1 MTLAA
6 TRTGRQRLIVEILG
20 RNTVR
25 SQTHLLGLLADEG
38 VEVTQATLSRDL
50 VELGAVKIRAGRA
63 LVYALPGEGGDRTPR
78 PAPKAVER
86 SERLRRVCAE
96 LLVTATVSQNL
107 VILRTPPGAAGFLA
121 SALDHS
127 ELTDVLGTIAG
138 DDTIMLIT
146 TGTAASKRTAAY
158 LLSIADH
165 SHSADQAG
173 RPARP
178 AYPGEAP

>member
-6 TRTGRQRLIVEILG
+6 TRTGRQRLIVDILS
-20 RNTVR
+20 RNAVR

-50 VELGAVKIRAGRA
+50 VELGAVKIRVGRA

-78 PAPKAVER
+78 PAPKTPER
-86 SERLRRVCAE
+86 NERLRRVCTE

-107 VILRTPPGAAGFLA
+107 VVLRTPPGAAGFLA

-127 ELTDVLGTIAG
+127 ELSDVLGTIAG

-158 LLSIADH
+158 LLSIADP
-165 SHSADQAG
+165 SQQSDQAG
-173 RPARP
+173 HP

>member
-6 TRTGRQRLIVEILG
+6 TRTGRQRLIVDLLG
-20 RNTVR
+20 RNAVR
-25 SQTHLLGLLADEG
+25 SQTHLLGLLAEEG

-78 PAPKAVER
+78 PAPKAEER

-96 LLVTATVSQNL
+96 LLVTAAVSQNL

-127 ELTDVLGTIAG
+127 ELSDVLGTIAG

-146 TGTAASKRTAAY
+146 TGTTASKRTAAY

-165 SHSADQAG
+165 SHPSDQAG
-173 RPARP
+173 RP